1 MKTVFVDGH
10 AVAPSKIVCVGRNYV
25 AHIAELGNEVPDD
38 MVVFLK
44 PNSALGTEL
53 QASFGE
59 PLHYEGE
66 IAFVVKDG
74 ALAAV
79 GFGLD
84 LTRRQLQSQ
93 LKAKG
98 LPWERAKAFDGAAVF
113 SEFVALPPGAPDD
126 LGLVL
131 EVDGEL
137 RQQGDVSLMLYP
149 PRVILEQLASFLT
162 LEDGD
167 IIMTGTP
174 AGVDEI
180 HPGETFAG
188 HIIHG
193 GQRLVSASWRAR

>member
-25 AHIAELGNEVPDD
+25 AHIEELGNEVPDD

-44 PNSALGTEL
+44 PNSALGSEL
-53 QASFGE
+53 RASFGE

-66 IAFVVKDG
+66 IAFAVQDG

-84 LTRRQLQSQ
+84 LTRRQLQGE
-93 LKAKG
+93 LKARG
-98 LPWERAKAFDGAAVF
+98 LPWERAKAFDGAALF
-113 SEFVALPPGAPDD
+113 SDFVALPPGAPDG

-131 EVDGEL
+131 EVDGQL
-137 RQQGDVSLMLYP
+137 RQQGDVSLMLYSP
-149 PRVILEQLASFLT
+149 QVILEQLASFLT

-167 IIMTGTP
+167 IIMSGTP
-174 AGVDEI
+174 AGVGEI
-180 HPGETFAG
+180 HPGETFTG
-188 HIIHG
+188 QITHR
-193 GQRLVSASWRAR
+193 GQRLVSASWQAR